1 MGFGDVSNMVIPKP
15 VLISPALSGGTIN
28 VRYFMPHNCHK
39 SLAITGAIGLASA
52 CVIPGTIANELTKL
66 SGDGVITVE
75 HPSGGIDVDLSHTAE
90 RPEDIRASVIRTA
103 RKILSGTVYIPE

>member
-1 MGFGDVSNMVIPKP
+1 MYVILCRIT
-15 VLISPALSGGTIN
+15 VIN
-28 VRYFMPHNCHK
+28 
-39 SLAITGAIGLASA
+39 
-52 CVIPGTIANELTKL
+52 PGTIANELTKL

-75 HPSGGIDVDLSHTAE
+75 HPSGGIDVDLSHTTE